1 MITLHMSPLSPYARK
16 VRLLLIDK
24 GLQWERID
32 TETTDPPPEFIAK
45 NPNLRIPVISDDQT
59 GLTLFESNMI
69 LDYLLTTYPDN
80 PPQAPQPPLA
90 AVMVR
95 PDHRWADLQLLSTIE
110 TALNSG
116 INLLLMERSGIKA
129 EQAVFLQ
136 KEQRRIQ
143 TNLDWLEAKATP
155 EGYAPGV
162 FSIQDL
168 NLMCTLQWFDF
179 REVCEWRGRP
189 NLEAIVARYTGRPSV
204 RETAPA

>member
-1 MITLHMSPLSPYARK
+1 MISLHMSPFSPYARK

-24 GLQWERID
+24 GLEWERID
-32 TETTDPPPEFIAK
+32 TETADPPPEFIAK
-45 NPNLRIPVISDDQT
+45 NPNLRIPVITDDQT

-90 AVMVR
+90 AVMAR

-143 TNLDWLEAKATP
+143 TNLDWLDAKATP

-179 REVCEWRGRP
+179 REICEWRGRP